1 MNIVAEKVYFFLY
14 PIETGSE
21 TLLTQY
27 FLSFGEKK
35 RRPRKRKEGRF
46 LSSAGLQ
53 SVRKSPSCEQ
63 VKGVEIYAKINT
75 TLGSCA
81 GRTDKAVGTGFK
93 MFHPKYPVSPKRTC
107 SRRKCEVKNSVRL
120 DR

>member
-1 MNIVAEKVYFFLY
+1 MNIVAEKVYFSLY
-14 PIETGSE
+14 PSETGSE
-21 TLLTQY
+21 TVLTQY
-27 FLSFGEKK
+27 SLSFDEEK
-35 RRPRKRKEGRF
+35 KEGRF
-46 LSSAGLQ
+46 LSSAGLL

-63 VKGVEIYAKINT
+63 VKGVEIYVKINSKV
-75 TLGSCA
+75 GSCV

-93 MFHPKYPVSPKRTC
+93 MFHPGYPVSPRRTC